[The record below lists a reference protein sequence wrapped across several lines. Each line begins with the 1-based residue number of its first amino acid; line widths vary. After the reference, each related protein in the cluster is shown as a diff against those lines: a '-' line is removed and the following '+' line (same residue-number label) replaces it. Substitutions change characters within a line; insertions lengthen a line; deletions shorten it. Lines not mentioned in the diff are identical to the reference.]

1 MVEVFYAHD
10 LLQETFLR
18 NSLSMRIKKDGY
30 YVCSNKDE
38 LIYRMMEVYKFP
50 KKSKHL
56 MFIKDNLEKL
66 AE

>member
-38 LIYRMMEVYKFP
+38 LIYRMMEVYKYP
-50 KKSKHL
+50 NKRKHL